1 MKHRAYLPSAL
12 ALLIVCV
19 WPATSAWA
27 ASCESVA
34 ALTLPSAKVTTAQQ
48 MAPGVFTPPGP
59 PPPAGVA
66 TVFARLPEF
75 CRVTATLTPS
85 SDSDIKIEVWLPVSG
100 WNGKFQAVGNG
111 GWNGSI
117 PYAALANAVIAGY
130 ATVGTDTGH
139 VGNTSAFALGH
150 PEKLIDFGYR
160 AVHEM
165 TVKAKSIIDHF
176 YGTAPTLSIF
186 NGCSQG
192 GRQGITSA
200 VRYPTDFDGIVVGA
214 PAVNFV
220 HLHAG
225 RVAMNRAVNATPAS
239 ALPAA
244 KLPLINQAVL
254 AACDAKDG
262 VADGV
267 LENPGACA
275 FDPKVLQCSA
285 HDGPSCLTAAQVES
299 ATRMYAGAR
308 HPSTKATVLPGL
320 APGTELAWNVLG
332 GPQPLSL
339 AVDAY
344 KHVFMKDPAWEASRF
359 NAGIDLDVA
368 LASDPDDVL
377 GSTNA
382 DLRPFFARG
391 GKLLI
396 YHGWSDPQVTPYNTI
411 NFFHKVLA
419 NQGGAGVGTSVQL
432 YMVPGMNHCQGGPGT
447 DSFDKVGALEGW
459 IKSGS
464 APARIDAAHLTNG
477 AIDRTR
483 PLCPLGQVAR
493 WNGSGSTDDAANF
506 ACVASTVSGL
516 GIRDSGSGI
525 RRPEF

>member
-1 MKHRAYLPSAL
+1 MYSPLLVAHR
-12 ALLIVCV
+12 
-19 WPATSAWA
+19 
-27 ASCESVA
+27 
-34 ALTLPSAKVTTAQQ
+34 
-48 MAPGVFTPPGP
+48 
-59 PPPAGVA
+59 PAGVQ

-200 VRYPTDFDGIVVGA
+200 VRYPADFDGIVVGA

-275 FDPKVLQCSA
+275 FDPKVLQCS
-285 HDGPSCLTAAQVES
+285 
-299 ATRMYAGAR
+299 GAR
-308 HPSTKATVLPGL
+308 RPFVSHGRAGRVGDADVRRRQTSLHEGHCAAGSR
-320 APGTELAWNVLG
+320 AWN
-332 GPQPLSL
+332 
-339 AVDAY
+339 
-344 KHVFMKDPAWEASRF
+344 R
-359 NAGIDLDVA
+359 
-368 LASDPDDVL
+368 
-377 GSTNA
+377 T
-382 DLRPFFARG
+382 
-391 GKLLI
+391 
-396 YHGWSDPQVTPYNTI
+396 
-411 NFFHKVLA
+411 
-419 NQGGAGVGTSVQL
+419 GVGMYS
-432 YMVPGMNHCQGGPGT
+432 GGR
-447 DSFDKVGALEGW
+447 SRSAL
-459 IKSGS
+459 
-464 APARIDAAHLTNG
+464 
-477 AIDRTR
+477 
-483 PLCPLGQVAR
+483 R
-493 WNGSGSTDDAANF
+493 WMPISMCS
-506 ACVASTVSGL
+506 
-516 GIRDSGSGI
+516 
-525 RRPEF
+525 